1 MAVVQISRITHR
13 SGVSDN
19 LPQLARGEIGLAVDT
34 RKVYIGNGGSNA
46 PTTENL
52 EILTNRSN
60 VIALADSYTY
70 SDAQI
75 GFSAQTGSTANTP
88 ITRSLQ
94 NKVDDFASVR
104 DFGAVGDGVT
114 DDTVA
119 INRALYELF
128 AREQIERVRR
138 ALYFPAGDYLVT
150 SVIKIPTYA
159 KLIGEGPESS
169 TIRSTATS
177 GSVAQLA
184 DSLQQIDASIGSS
197 SALRPSHI
205 VVEGLSFEADNDIHS
220 FLVDQAKS
228 CFFTNC
234 NFTGAKTTAP
244 GTVGNIKAAVSI
256 TSSTTYT
263 TEHVNFKNCT
273 FSNQSFGVVIDHD
286 MKSIL
291 FDGCSFHTCF
301 KGIKSGENKTGS
313 APAILGPKSVKVT
326 GSIFNNIYSSG
337 VHVYNGTGFVSAF
350 NIYRD
355 VGNNALGTGNAAVD
369 VIDFSNVSD
378 CYSIGDIFD
387 RPDADV
393 TTTKRRIDV
402 GNKNIGLDGAN
413 LQIGRFLRQSRT
425 TVTLNNN
432 STSTTTGVTFISNG
446 DNYAVEMEYLIVRN
460 SKYRQGLLRLTHDS
474 TTQVLDDDFSENNG
488 DIGVTFNLSNTSNI
502 TTLNYATTNTGS
514 TGTMYFSS
522 RIIR

>member
-34 RKVYIGNGGSNA
+34 RKVYIGNGGTNA
-46 PTTENL
+46 PTVENL

-75 GFSAQTGSTANTP
+75 GFNAQTGSTATTP
-88 ITRSLQ
+88 ITRSIQ
-94 NKVDDFASVR
+94 NKIDDFASVR
-104 DFGAVGDGVT
+104 DFGAIGDGTT
-114 DDTVA
+114 DDTAA

-150 SVIKIPTYA
+150 SVIKIPSYA

-169 TIRSTATS
+169 TIRSTATT

-184 DSLQQIDASIGSS
+184 DSLQQVDASVGSN

-234 NFTGAKTTAP
+234 SFTGAKTTAP
-244 GTVGNIKAAVSI
+244 STVGNVKASVSI

-263 TEHVNFKNCT
+263 TEHINFKNCT
-273 FSNQSFGVVIDHD
+273 LSNQSFGVVMDHD
-286 MKSIL
+286 MKSVL
-291 FDGCSFHTCF
+291 FDGCYFHTCY
-301 KGIKSGENKTGS
+301 KGIKSGENVTGS
-313 APAILGPKSVKVT
+313 APAVNGPKSVKVT
-326 GSIFNNIYSSG
+326 GSIFDNIYSNG
-337 VHVYNGTGFVSAF
+337 VHVYNGNGFVSAF
-350 NIYRD
+350 NLYRD
-355 VGNNALGTGNAAVD
+355 VGNNALGSGNATAD
-369 VIDFSNVSD
+369 VVDFSATQACSSVGD
-378 CYSIGDIFD
+378 CFD
-387 RPDADV
+387 RPTADV
-393 TTTKRRIDV
+393 TTTTRRVDAGSQSTAMDGISLR
-402 GNKNIGLDGAN
+402 IGSLV
-413 LQIGRFLRQSRT
+413 RQAQAS
-425 TVTLNNN
+425 VTLDNN
-432 STSTTTGVTFISNG
+432 STKSTGATFASNG
-446 DNYAVEMEYLIVRN
+446 DNYAVEIEYLVVRS
-460 SKYRQGLLRLTHDS
+460 SKYRQGVLRITHDG
-474 TTQVLDDDFSENNG
+474 TAQLLDDDFSENNG
-488 DIGVTFNLSNTSNI
+488 SVGVTFSLSNTSNI
-502 TTLNYATTNTGS
+502 TTLNYTTTS
-514 TGTMYFSS
+514 TGAAGTLFFSS
-522 RIIR
+522 RILR